1 MTPKEKKYKDFES
14 ALERLEEITER
25 LESGETK
32 LEESIDLYTEGIEIA
47 GVCTKNLADA
57 EKKVKILKEKNRKMV
72 EEVFDSEIGAEDIE
86 DGE

>member
-1 MTPKEKKYKDFES
+1 MSPKDKKYKDFES

-47 GVCTKNLADA
+47 GVCTRKLAEA
-57 EKKVKILKEKNRKMV
+57 EKKVKILKEKNQKMV
-72 EEVFDSEIGAEDIE
+72 EEVFEGDFATEDME
-86 DGE
+86 NGE

>member
-14 ALERLEEITER
+14 ALERLEEITEK

-47 GVCTKNLADA
+47 GVCAKQLAEV
-57 EKKVKILKEKNRKMV
+57 EKKVKILKEKNQKMV
-72 EEVFDSEIGAEDIE
+72 EELFEGEADAEDTE
-86 DGE
+86 NGE

>member
-47 GVCTKNLADA
+47 GICTKKLADA
-57 EKKVKILKEKNRKMV
+57 EKKVKILKEKNREMV
-72 EEVFDSEIGAEDIE
+72 EEVFEGDLGTEDLE
-86 DGE
+86 NGE